1 MARVPHAQ
9 LIHTLLVA
17 LPAMLAVNGAQAQ
30 VQYFDHVPT
39 AAEIRVALGRPAPG
53 EARLPSRPTSRRKGI
68 EWHTA
73 APMGESSGSSG
84 QGLALP
90 VTFDPGAARVSK
102 ASMAYVGSIASVLA
116 EDPSLRLVVE
126 GHTDATGAT
135 RANTMLSWE
144 RAFSVFRVLVDRYGI
159 DPDRLQP
166 VGKGSSEPLRPS
178 DPADAMNRRV
188 QFRVAGTAPA

>member
-1 MARVPHAQ
+1 MARLLPTQ
-9 LIHTLLVA
+9 LIKPLLIA
-17 LPAMLAVNGAQAQ
+17 LPAVLAANGAEAQ

-39 AAEIRVALGRPAPG
+39 PAEVRVALGRPAPAA
-53 EARLPSRPTSRRKGI
+53 ARLPSRPTSRRKGI
-68 EWHTA
+68 EWHPA
-73 APMGESSGSSG
+73 APMAEPLGGTG

-90 VTFDPGAARVSK
+90 VNFDHGAARVSK
-102 ASMAYVGSIASVLA
+102 NSLAYVGTIASVLA

-126 GHTDATGAT
+126 GHTDATGPA

-166 VGKGSSEPLRPS
+166 VGKGASEPLRPS